1 MTVPP
6 QVLALGSALCTASAT
21 LLIQRGLERSN
32 FYAGAWVNVVVGA
45 IAAWCATLLLVPW
58 HAYTLRAVPYFF
70 FSGVVGTAGGRLFR
84 VLRFTCTDGK
94 ITALEV
100 IADPARL
107 RALDVALLTD

>member
-45 IAAWCATLLLVPW
+45 IAFQVISNHGVFRHTHVLIENRAPDLCSPADIAVVED
-58 HAYTLRAVPYFF
+58 HAILH
-70 FSGVVGTAGGRLFR
+70 
-84 VLRFTCTDGK
+84 D
-94 ITALEV
+94 
-100 IADPARL
+100 
-107 RALDVALLTD
+107 